1 MKVLVIGGCGF
12 IGSHV
17 VDLLLQEGCRVRV
30 FGRRPEAFRPPL
42 AGVDY
47 VMGDYSD
54 PALVFRAL
62 HDVEAV
68 LHLAS
73 ATVPATANLNP
84 GLDIE
89 ANLLATVR
97 LLDVMRATGKRRL
110 VFLSSGGTVYGVPQ
124 ADPVPEEHP
133 LRPIGSYGIVKVAIE
148 SYIRME
154 QALYGLAPVVL
165 RASNP
170 YGPRQGHTG
179 VQGIIGTHLWRAAR
193 GEPVEIWGDGQ
204 VTRDFIHVRDLA
216 ALCVATLRSDT
227 CGFFNAGS
235 GTGTSVAEIVAG
247 IDRTVQASGG
257 PPVRAL
263 RQPGRGYDVPRVVLD
278 ISRAR
283 AAFDWAPRIGLEEG
297 LAETWRWVC
306 TTLAHET
313 AAEAP
318 PLRAKLARSR
328 RSARF

>member
-1 MKVLVIGGCGF
+1 MA
-12 IGSHV
+12 
-17 VDLLLQEGCRVRV
+17 R
-30 FGRRPEAFRPPL
+30 
-42 AGVDY
+42 
-47 VMGDYSD
+47 
-54 PALVFRAL
+54 
-62 HDVEAV
+62 
-68 LHLAS
+68 
-73 ATVPATANLNP
+73 
-84 GLDIE
+84 
-89 ANLLATVR
+89 
-97 LLDVMRATGKRRL
+97 
-110 VFLSSGGTVYGVPQ
+110 
-124 ADPVPEEHP
+124 
-133 LRPIGSYGIVKVAIE
+133 
-148 SYIRME
+148 
-154 QALYGLAPVVL
+154 
-165 RASNP
+165 
-170 YGPRQGHTG
+170 
-179 VQGIIGTHLWRAAR
+179 AR

-318 PLRAKLARSR
+318 PPRAKLARSR